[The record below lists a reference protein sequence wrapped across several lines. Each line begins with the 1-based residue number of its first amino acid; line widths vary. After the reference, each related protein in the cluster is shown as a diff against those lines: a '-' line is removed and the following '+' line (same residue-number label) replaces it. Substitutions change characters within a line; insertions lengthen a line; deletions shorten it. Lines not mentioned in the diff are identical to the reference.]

1 MMSPPQHASPL
12 PTRNGWHRDAGQ
24 DLLPTAQLPRPPWS
38 RPPRILILSVAVGSG
53 HMRAAQ
59 ALELAFRRLCPEADI
74 TNLEVLRLASGSFR
88 RCYGQMYLD
97 FINLAPQ
104 VLGFFYN
111 MMDQVKPPL
120 CTPWDRLRVSLEAM
134 SMRPFVQLVRSE
146 AWDLIVNTHFLPAEV
161 ISLLHQQG
169 RLTARQVMVTTD
181 YETHRLWVTPPCEHY
196 FAATNESARY
206 LECFGVPRDIIST
219 TGIPIHPSFA
229 EPKDRAACLA
239 RHGLRGDRPVLL
251 QLAGGGGVGPI
262 EQLYRAVLDV
272 RHPLDIVMVTGH
284 NAEARRHVQQLPV
297 PERHRV
303 QILGFTNQ
311 IDELMAV
318 ADLVMTKP
326 GGLTTAE
333 TLASGAGMVVVTPV
347 PGQEERN
354 SDYLLENG
362 AAIKINH
369 LETLASKTDALLDDP
384 GQLSRL
390 KASARRIGRPRAAFD
405 VVEQC
410 LALLPEARGQRPEV
424 RGQES
429 EVRGQRSD
437 VEGQESPVNGA
448 AHACAGDGAAAR

>member
-1 MMSPPQHASPL
+1 MISPPQHGNRL
-12 PTRNGWHRDAGQ
+12 PTRNGWHGDA
-24 DLLPTAQLPRPPWS
+24 DDTLSPASQLPRHS
-38 RPPRILILSVAVGSG
+38 GSGRPRILILSVAVGSG

-59 ALELAFRRLCPEADI
+59 ALELAFRQLCAEAEI
-74 TNLEVLRLASGSFR
+74 TNLEVLRLATGSFR

-134 SMRPFVQLVRSE
+134 SMRPFIQFVRSE
-146 AWDLIVNTHFLPAEV
+146 PWDLIVNTHFLPAEV
-161 ISLLHQQG
+161 ISFLHRQG
-169 RLTARQVMVTTD
+169 RLSARQVMVTTD
-181 YETHRLWVTPPCEHY
+181 YETHRLWVTPPCSHY
-196 FAATNESARY
+196 FAATDESARY
-206 LECFGVPRDIIST
+206 LECFGVPRNIIGT
-219 TGIPIHPSFA
+219 TGIPIHPNFA

-239 RHGLRGDRPVLL
+239 RQGLRGDRPVLL

-272 RHPLDIVMVTGH
+272 RRPLDIIMVTGH
-284 NAEARRHVQQLPV
+284 NGQARRHVQQLSV

-333 TLASGAGMVVVTPV
+333 SLASGAGMVVVTPV

-369 LETLASKTDALLDDP
+369 LETLASKIDGLLEDP

-405 VVEQC
+405 VVERC
-410 LALLPEARGQRPEV
+410 LALLPKVRSQR
-424 RGQES
+424 S
-429 EVRGQRSD
+429 EVSSQRSE
-437 VEGQESPVNGA
+437 VSNQACEGGNRTSNQELIRAPHPEQVRT
-448 AHACAGDGAAAR
+448 DF